1 MDSAKKMNAPTKQQL
16 RETIS
21 ELSEEVSH
29 LQEQLA
35 ENESLRDKLASK
47 AAMAGHLEKA
57 LEEYDQYNF
66 KASCVHELT
75 AQLTL
80 NDVFEILWMFRTR
93 LDAVIRD
100 GDDPTWLEFDELPFV
115 VEGGNLTFVF
125 ERKQNQATDS

>member
-1 MDSAKKMNAPTKQQL
+1 MVNKKKMTAPTKQQL

-21 ELSEEVSH
+21 ELREEVSH
-29 LQEQLA
+29 LQAELA

-47 AAMAGHLEKA
+47 AAMAGHLEKT
-57 LEEYDQYNF
+57 LEEYSDYHF
-66 KASCVHELT
+66 KASCVHDLS

-80 NDVFEILWMFRTR
+80 NDVFHILWMFRTR

-100 GDDPTWLEFDELPFV
+100 GDDAIWLEFAEFPFV

-125 ERKQNQATDS
+125 EREQNQATDS